1 MFSYDTLRIPWL
13 PLPITHRVMTWI
25 LRLTDRPFVR
35 PLLDQDRFAV
45 EAEQAGY
52 DAHWDAP
59 LVELNPVVTRL
70 HDLTIRKWQ
79 AHLARTTAVAVGMT
93 P

>member
-1 MFSYDTLRIPWL
+1 MPVAKPVARPEAADSQLVALKL
-13 PLPITHRVMTWI
+13 PPHS
-25 LRLTDRPFVR
+25 
-35 PLLDQDRFAV
+35 V

-59 LVELNPVVTRL
+59 IVELNPVVTRL

-79 AHLARTTAVAVGMT
+79 AHLARTTSVAAGMA